1 MKTQIQTLNDVIA
14 FAKHLV
20 QNEKLSFHPDD
31 DFRDYVKFE
40 TQEAFYTQEEA
51 LYRNKL
57 MDKCVKVCK
66 REKIEIYEVMLP
78 IIHEATFA

>member
-31 DFRDYVKFE
+31 DFRDYVNFE
-40 TQEAFYTQEEA
+40 TQEAFYTNEEA
-51 LYRNKL
+51 ILKNK
-57 MDKCVKVCK
+57 MMNDCFEVCK
-66 REKIEIYEVMLP
+66 KNKVEIYELLLP
-78 IIHEATFA
+78 IIQKQIFV